1 MAIRLSTTLK
11 DALINAA
18 ITYLAGTAGS
28 NGTASL
34 EIRTG
39 SQPADADTAPTGTL
53 LCTIGSFGWDAATDG
68 EAVLPR
74 EDLYT
79 GTAVATGTA
88 GWASITTVGAAG
100 TYRID
105 GGAGTGTAGDN
116 DFTLNSIIITSGD
129 TIELYDTKLA

>member
-53 LCTIGSFGWDAATDG
+53 LCTVGSFGWDAATDG
-68 EAVLPR
+68 EATLAGGDPP
-74 EDLYT
+74 T
-79 GTAVATGTA
+79 GTAIATGTA
-88 GWASITTVGAAG
+88 GWASIKTVGAAG

-105 GGAGTGTAGDN
+105 GGAGTGTAGDD
-116 DFTLNSIIITSGD
+116 DFTLNSIIITSGN
-129 TIELYDTKLA
+129 TIEMYSAKLA